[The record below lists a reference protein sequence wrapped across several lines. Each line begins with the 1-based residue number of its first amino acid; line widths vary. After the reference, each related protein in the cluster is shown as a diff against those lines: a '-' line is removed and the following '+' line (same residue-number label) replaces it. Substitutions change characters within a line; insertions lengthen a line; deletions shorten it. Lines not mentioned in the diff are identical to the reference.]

1 MSELHQGL
9 ARFACDVLP
18 KGEVGGFDDLAMT
31 AWQFGCMALVAMGVA
46 EETLSG
52 CRLLVSEDQLEK
64 AIRPEGLWDE
74 DAAVVLFAL
83 GEQRGYDFA
92 EDATLLKIHA
102 PEAYNWFVAHGWVIG
117 DNWAATAA
125 NALIRYGI
133 GEISCER
140 LAEIATRTATEAPE
154 DLRSLLISLQRGPT
168 ERDLAEYRAA
178 LKARQVKRD
187 QDFRDEGFL
196 PLSQFVVELS
206 QEEKERAARVGW
218 RSEIRHE
225 MICAMESRWRP
236 SLGWDS
242 GEALL
247 PLFHDQLV
255 KAVVQH
261 WEAA

>member
-9 ARFACDVLP
+9 ACFARDVLP
-18 KGEVGGFDDLAMT
+18 KGEEGGFDDLAMT
-31 AWQFGCMALVAMGVA
+31 TWQFGCMALIAMGVA
-46 EETLSG
+46 EETPSG
-52 CRLLVSEDQLEK
+52 CSLLVSEDQLEK

-74 DAAVVLFAL
+74 DAEVVLFAL
-83 GEQRGYDFA
+83 GEQRRYDFA

-102 PEAYNWFVAHGWVIG
+102 PGVYNWFVEHGWVIG

-125 NALIRYGI
+125 NALNRAGI
-133 GEISCER
+133 GEISFEH

-168 ERDLAEYRAA
+168 EGDLAEYRAA
-178 LKARQVKRD
+178 LQARQVKRD

-206 QEEKERAARVGW
+206 QDEKERVARVGW
-218 RSEIRHE
+218 RDEIRHE
-225 MICAMESRWRP
+225 MMRAMESRWRP
-236 SLGWDS
+236 TLGWDS

>member
-1 MSELHQGL
+1 M
-9 ARFACDVLP
+9 
-18 KGEVGGFDDLAMT
+18 
-31 AWQFGCMALVAMGVA
+31 
-46 EETLSG
+46 
-52 CRLLVSEDQLEK
+52 SEDQLEK

-74 DAAVVLFAL
+74 DAEVVLFAL
-83 GEQRGYDFA
+83 GEQRRYDFA

-102 PEAYNWFVAHGWVIG
+102 PGVYNWFVEHGWVIG

-125 NALIRYGI
+125 NALNRAGI
-133 GEISCER
+133 GEISFEH

-168 ERDLAEYRAA
+168 EGDLAEYRAA
-178 LKARQVKRD
+178 LQARQVKRD

-206 QEEKERAARVGW
+206 QDEKERVARVGW
-218 RSEIRHE
+218 RNEIRHE
-225 MICAMESRWRP
+225 MMRAMESRWRP
-236 SLGWDS
+236 TLGWDS